1 MRTRRIT
8 MVLTV
13 VALMMAVAAPAAMA
27 GPPEAVFE
35 ANDDVWQCEGDGFP
49 VKGHCMNIKG
59 QGSTG
64 VILVFEDG
72 FGPQESFSTNPQAD
86 RRACPHDPD
95 ADPDGTWWDADSPNG
110 FFVCHH

>member
-13 VALMMAVAAPAAMA
+13 VALMMAVAAPAALA

-35 ANDDVWQCEGDGFP
+35 ANDAVWACGPGEGLP
-49 VKGHCMNIKG
+49 PGHCMNIKG

-64 VILVFEDG
+64 LILVFEAG
-72 FGPQESFSTNPQAD
+72 FGPQESFSTSPQAD
-86 RRACPHDPD
+86 GRACPHDE
-95 ADPDGTWWDADSPNG
+95 ASTDGTWWEALPD
-110 FFVCHH
+110 FWVCHH